1 MKHAFA
7 LVLALL
13 MLAMSAACS
22 EDPDPTPAPTPAPTP
37 EAAGFASYE
46 NQELGVSLM
55 YPEQWASAPSDAPGE
70 WLALV
75 GDDGPS
81 RLTLFTFFNEPDT
94 SLGDRLQQ
102 AVETLTLGRFLRRG
116 RASRPGYAR

>member
-7 LVLALL
+7 LVLVLL

-37 EAAGFASYE
+37 EAAGYASYE

-55 YPEQWASAPSDAPGE
+55 YPSSGHQSHRMP
-70 WLALV
+70 
-75 GDDGPS
+75 
-81 RLTLFTFFNEPDT
+81 
-94 SLGDRLQQ
+94 
-102 AVETLTLGRFLRRG
+102 
-116 RASRPGYAR
+116 RASGWRS

>member
-7 LVLALL
+7 LVLVLL

-37 EAAGFASYE
+37 EAAGYASYE

-55 YPEQWASAPSDAPGE
+55 YPEQWASEPSDAPGE

-75 GDDGPS
+75 GDDGPFA
-81 RLTLFTFFNEPDT
+81 LDAVHI
-94 SLGDRLQQ
+94 LQ
-102 AVETLTLGRFLRRG
+102 
-116 RASRPGYAR
+116 